1 MSARRRAQ
9 GESGG
14 LQQWVVCGVHPVR
27 ALIRTGRVS
36 EVWVRTGVREA
47 RLQALT
53 TEAGVAG
60 VSVREVA
67 ARVFDEALPSG
78 EANHQGVLAMARPRE
93 MEPENA
99 LPILLDGLTNPLVL
113 VLDGVTDPHNFGACL
128 RSAEAFGVAAVVVP
142 KDNAA
147 PLNQVARKTSSGASE
162 LIPVVR
168 VTNLARCLRGLQESG
183 FWVVGAAGES
193 EGQLTQI
200 VDGGPMAL
208 VMGAEGTG
216 LRRLTREVCDALV
229 AIPMCGQMESLNVSV
244 ATGVLLFDL
253 QSQRGVLG
261 MPKEHEERI

>member
-1 MSARRRAQ
+1 MSAKRRGH

-14 LQQWVVCGVHPVR
+14 AQQWVVCGVHPVR
-27 ALIRTGRVS
+27 ALVRTGRVS
-36 EVWVRTGVREA
+36 EIWIRSGVREA
-47 RLQALT
+47 RLQSLV
-53 TEAGVAG
+53 TEAQATQ

-78 EANHQGVLAMARPRE
+78 EANHQGVLAMAKPRE

-99 LPILLDGLTNPLVL
+99 LPILLDGLHNPLVL

-128 RSAEAFGVAAVVVP
+128 RSAAAFGVAAVVVP
-142 KDNAA
+142 KDNSA

-168 VTNLARCLRGLQESG
+168 VTNLARCLRGLQEAG

-193 EGQLTQI
+193 EGRLEQI

-208 VMGAEGTG
+208 VMGAEGSG

-253 QSQRGVLG
+253 QGKRGVLAQ
-261 MPKEHEERI
+261 PTNHVERV